1 MMSQHD
7 LYPFL
12 DTPALI
18 LDLDKMEANLKEM
31 ADIAKDAGV
40 KLRPH
45 TKTHKSPSL
54 AKLQL
59 EFGASG
65 ITVAKLGEAEVMAD
79 AGIRDICI
87 AYPVC
92 GEIKLSR
99 LKKLLEKAQVSIS
112 LDSLAVAQGI
122 SAVGEEIGR
131 QISVLL
137 KINTGLNRCGVLP
150 GEEALALAKQIAPL
164 PGVELMGILTHEGQ
178 VLFKERSLEGIKN
191 SATQAGEEMVKTA
204 RLLRSRGINIREVS
218 VGSTPTARYIAYV
231 PGITEMRPGTYI
243 FNDRNEIT
251 CGVATEDT
259 CAVTVLVTV
268 VSIPADDRAV
278 IDGGSK
284 TLSSDPL
291 AHREKMGFGYIR
303 GRPHITVSHMTE
315 EHGILHLK
323 NARKKLGIG
332 ERLEIIPNHICP
344 VTNLADRFYGI
355 RGGTLEK
362 EIAILARGKN
372 T

>member
-1 MMSQHD
+1 MSEHE

-12 DTPALI
+12 DTPALVLN
-18 LDLDKMEANLKEM
+18 LDRMEANLKEM
-31 ADIAKDAGV
+31 ADIARDAGV

-45 TKTHKSPSL
+45 AKTHKSPAL

-59 EFGASG
+59 ESGASG

-79 AGIRDICI
+79 AGMTDICI
-87 AYPVC
+87 AYPIC

-99 LKKLLEKAQVSIS
+99 LKELLEKADVSIS
-112 LDSLAVAQGI
+112 LDSVEVARGI
-122 SAVGEEIGR
+122 SAVGEKIGR
-131 QISVLL
+131 RISILL

-150 GEEALALAKQIAPL
+150 GEEALALAQQIAPL
-164 PGVELMGILTHEGQ
+164 PGLDLMGILTHEGHI
-178 VLFKERSLEGIKN
+178 LFKERTLEGVRN
-191 SATQAGEEMVKTA
+191 SAIQAGEEMVGTA
-204 RLLRSRGINIREVS
+204 NLLRSRGINVREVS
-218 VGSTPTARYIAYV
+218 VGSTPTARYIASV
-231 PGITEMRPGTYI
+231 PGITEIRPGTYI
-243 FNDRNEIT
+243 FNDLNEIT

-268 VSIPADDRAV
+268 VSIPAHDRAL

-291 AHREKMGFGYIR
+291 AHQEKRGFGYIKDH
-303 GRPHITVSHMTE
+303 PDITVDHMTE

-323 NARKKLGIG
+323 NASETLKIG

-344 VTNLADRFYGI
+344 VTNLADKFHAVRNGI
-355 RGGTLEK
+355 LER
-362 EIAILARGKN
+362 EIPILARGKN
-372 T
+372 R